1 MPRVTRGV
9 IYILGLLPLLLP
21 ATGQGFNFNFP
32 PGNNR
37 GYQQPPPTGYNYR
50 PQPPSNAR
58 GVPPGY
64 PTAGPYGYGQPQQ
77 TRPSGM
83 EPQLELVLSD
93 RTPYVQENI
102 ILTLRV
108 ISGSNLK
115 TVDPILPQN
124 QSASFQKV
132 KNISARSRVVRGQQ
146 QIVNEIVYMVT
157 PLRAGTLELPVSVNV
172 LTANGY
178 GRSMTLEAEQPL
190 RLEAQAAQ
198 LGVTPWL
205 PLEQLAIT
213 TNLGAPMEV
222 EPGKPVTL
230 VVKLSAAGTI
240 GSQLPSLERA
250 LQTPDFRI
258 YREKTETE
266 GGLSQNGRHIMGTR
280 TEHYTL
286 VPQYS
291 GKMRLPAARVTWF
304 NVNSGSVEH
313 STLPIKTQQAGES
326 GEGGMGG
333 LFGGEAGTLSSLAS
347 ATLYWLLP
355 LLGITLL
362 MIGYWLGLRYK
373 GLSGGKPSRGPGF
386 LIPLSAAAGDAAR
399 FAISSIRNRTGHAL
413 GKLNPAPYWNRVLVR
428 AGTMLPTP
436 VRFWFWVRCAN
447 DEQDPALWCKTLLFL
462 SCRQLGLSPY
472 APLPKMAERVIHFQR
487 GSDPQTVRKLFKE
500 LDGAIYG
507 DGTIDFERWKQ
518 DFNQQVRPSLLGLTF
533 ASDPTAPR
541 RQNRLPELN
550 PKAV

>member
-1 MPRVTRGV
+1 MSKASRGV

-21 ATGQGFNFNFP
+21 ATGQGFTFNFP
-32 PGNNR
+32 PGSNR
-37 GYQQPPPTGYNYR
+37 GYQQPPPAGYNYR

-58 GVPPGY
+58 GAPPGY
-64 PTAGPYGYGQPQQ
+64 PPARPYGYGQPQQ
-77 TRPSGM
+77 ARPSAM
-83 EPQLELVLSD
+83 EPQLELELSD
-93 RTPYVQENI
+93 KKPYVQENT

-132 KNISARSRVVRGQQ
+132 KNITARSRVVRGQQ

-172 LTANGY
+172 VTANGY
-178 GRSMTLEAEQPL
+178 SRSMTLEAKQPL
-190 RLEAQAAQ
+190 RLEAQPAQ

-213 TNLGAPMEV
+213 TNLGPPVDV

-291 GKMRLPAARVTWF
+291 GKLRLPAARVTWF
-304 NVNSGSVEH
+304 NVNSGSVER
-313 STLPIKTQQAGES
+313 STLPIKTLAAVES
-326 GEGGMGG
+326 GEGGMGE
-333 LFGGEAGTLSSLAS
+333 LFGGKTGALSSFTT

-373 GLSGGKPSRGPGF
+373 SRGGGRPSPGLGF
-386 LIPLSAAAGDAAR
+386 LIPLSAAVSDAAR
-399 FAISSIRNRTGHAL
+399 FVVSAVRNRTGRAL
-413 GKLNPAPYWNRVLVR
+413 GKLNPAPYWNRILVR

-447 DEQDPALWCKTLLFL
+447 DEKDPALWCKTLQFL
-462 SCRQLGLSPY
+462 SCRQLALSPY
-472 APLPKMAERVIHFQR
+472 APLPKMAERIIRFQR
-487 GSDPQTVRKLFKE
+487 SSDPEKMRKLFKE

-507 DGTIDFERWKQ
+507 KETIDFERWKQ
-518 DFNQQVRPSLLGLTF
+518 DFNKQVRPSLFGLT
-533 ASDPTAPR
+533 AGSDPAAPR
-541 RQNRLPELN
+541 RQNKLPELN